1 MWEIKEEMEA
11 KYNNIHSIES
21 VVIRMLSREEEWTHD
36 G

>member
-1 MWEIKEEMEA
+1 MREIKEEMEA

-21 VVIRMLSREEEWTHD
+21 FVIRMLRREEEWNPD